1 VFSGRQKFWD
11 WSFDEHV
18 KFDLTALVG
27 YVYNATGD
35 QIYYVGHSQG
45 SIIALAAFTMAETG
59 MTNMV
64 KAAVL
69 LSPIA
74 YLQHT
79 TSQLVQAAA
88 YYMLDKVAAD
98 LGIGEFS
105 IYT

>member
-1 VFSGRQKFWD
+1 M
-11 WSFDEHV
+11 
-18 KFDLTALVG
+18 
-27 YVYNATGD
+27 
-35 QIYYVGHSQG
+35 
-45 SIIALAAFTMAETG
+45 IALAAFTMAETG

-88 YYMLDKVAAD
+88 YYMLDKVQVEV
-98 LGIGEFS
+98 LVF
-105 IYT
+105 